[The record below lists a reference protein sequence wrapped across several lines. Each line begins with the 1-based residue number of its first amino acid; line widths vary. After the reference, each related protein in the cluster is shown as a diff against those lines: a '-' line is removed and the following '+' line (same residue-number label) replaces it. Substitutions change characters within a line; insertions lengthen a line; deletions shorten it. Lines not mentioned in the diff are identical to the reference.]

1 MQQIRAPNGNPS
13 YSQLSRYQPNNVA
26 LTTALYNGLW
36 TCRHDASN
44 LVIRVGIYHRG
55 GGE

>member
-1 MQQIRAPNGNPS
+1 MQQIRVHNQNPS
-13 YSQLSRYQPNNVA
+13 FSQLSRYQPSNVA
-26 LTTALYNGLW
+26 LTSALYNGLW

-44 LVIRVGIYHRG
+44 LVIPVGIYHRG